1 MSIQTVG
8 VVGAGV
14 MGRGVSHAL
23 AESGHKVILLDLS
36 EEILGSARNEIR
48 STVRMYSVFSKE
60 KATTADAK
68 KVTRMLSFPDVSI
81 LTVGRTMRR
90 EIKCRASSGPTPIT
104 ASTAPR
110 A

>member
-48 STVRMYSVFSKE
+48 SNVRMYSVFSKE
-60 KATTADAK
+60 KATTADA
-68 KVTRMLSFPDVSI
+68 VLDNITFSTDYELLSDVDY
-81 LTVGRTMRR
+81 LVENARKRKRR
-90 EIKCRASSGPTPIT
+90 AQ
-104 ASTAPR
+104 
-110 A
+110 